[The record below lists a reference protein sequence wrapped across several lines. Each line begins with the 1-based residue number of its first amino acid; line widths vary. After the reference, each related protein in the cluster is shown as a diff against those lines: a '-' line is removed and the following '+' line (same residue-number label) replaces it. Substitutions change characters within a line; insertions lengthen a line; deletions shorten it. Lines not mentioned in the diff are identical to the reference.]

1 MKVLWAPWRMDFIMR
16 AREKTPSCIFCDLPK
31 EKKSPRNLVLHQG
44 KKAFVILN
52 RYPYSNG
59 HLMIVPRRHLAR
71 LEDLNAAEHA
81 ELGFLTARAVKALKK
96 AFNPG
101 GFNIGLNL
109 GRVAGAG
116 IEHHIHTHV
125 VPRWVGDAS
134 FMPVV
139 GNARVI
145 PEALK
150 ETYRKLTRFN
160 W

>member
-1 MKVLWAPWRMDFIMR
+1 MKVLWAPWRMDFILR
-16 AREKTPSCIFCDLPK
+16 AREKSASCIFCDLPK
-31 EKKSPRNLVLHQG
+31 EKKSAQNLVLHKG

-59 HLMIVPRRHLAR
+59 HLMVVPRRHLA
-71 LEDLNAAEHA
+71 LVQDLNAVEHA
-81 ELGFLTARAVKALKK
+81 ELGFLMGRSIKALKK

-116 IEHHIHTHV
+116 IEDHIHYHV

-145 PEALK
+145 PEAVK
-150 ETYRKLTRFN
+150 ETYRKLAKVF
-160 W
+160 